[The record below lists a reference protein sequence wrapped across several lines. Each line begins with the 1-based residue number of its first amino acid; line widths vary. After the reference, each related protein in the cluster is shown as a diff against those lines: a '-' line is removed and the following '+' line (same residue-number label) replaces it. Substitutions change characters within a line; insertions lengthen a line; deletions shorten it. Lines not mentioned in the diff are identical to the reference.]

1 MATENRKSPLEDVA
15 NKILEHEGM
24 YDTLA
29 KGGPISSSSQ
39 EKMTHVV
46 PVPVTLKAQLGSPV

>member
-1 MATENRKSPLEDVA
+1 MAIENRKNPLEDVA
-15 NKILEHEGM
+15 SKKLEHEDV
-24 YDTLA
+24 YDSLA

>member
-1 MATENRKSPLEDVA
+1 MATENRKHLLEDVS
-15 NKILEHEGM
+15 NKILGHKSM

>member
-1 MATENRKSPLEDVA
+1 MATENRKHSLEDVS
-15 NKILEHEGM
+15 NKILEHEGI

-39 EKMTHVV
+39 EKTTHVV